1 MNICTQSIIS
11 GENCGLICNRKLSE
25 DGFCRY
31 HGRQALDT
39 CSICFNTVSLN
50 DFSKSG
56 IHVLTCG
63 HKMHGKCY
71 EGMLFNCETA
81 LLCPL
86 CKKNQSTCMVK
97 EQIATL
103 HTEIRDL
110 EATLEN
116 VQTLLNQSER
126 EALDYYERYR
136 KWKRKHQGLLTDY
149 NTLIEEFNEKDET
162 LQQKQLEYDNKQ
174 KQFNDLKI
182 LYKRKNTKLKKL
194 QREIVSIISPN
205 TNDQQ

>member
-1 MNICTQSIIS
+1 MNLCTQSIIS

-31 HGRQALDT
+31 HGKQSLDT
-39 CSICFNTVSLN
+39 CSICFDFVSLN

-71 EGMLFNCETA
+71 EGMLFNCETS

-86 CKKNQSTCMVK
+86 CKKDQSSCLVK

-103 HTEIRDL
+103 HTEIRNL

-116 VQTLLNQSER
+116 VQTSLNEIEHESH
-126 EALDYYERYR
+126 AYYDSFR
-136 KWKRKHQGLLTDY
+136 KWKGKYQGLRTEY
-149 NTLIEEFNEKDET
+149 NTLVEECNEKDEM
-162 LQQKQLEYDNKQ
+162 LEQKQLEYDNKK
-174 KQFNDLKI
+174 KQFDDLKN
-182 LYKRKNTKLKKL
+182 LFKRKNNQLKNL
-194 QREIVSIISPN
+194 QQTLKDMTSN
-205 TNDQQ
+205 N

>member
-11 GENCGLICNRKLSE
+11 GENCGLICTRKLSE

-31 HGRQALDT
+31 HGRQTLDT
-39 CSICFNTVSLN
+39 CSICFDFVSLN

-86 CKKNQSTCMVK
+86 CKRNQSTCMVK
-97 EQIATL
+97 EQMATL

-149 NTLIEEFNEKDET
+149 NELVGEFNEKDET

-205 TNDQQ
+205 TNNQQ

>member
-1 MNICTQSIIS
+1 MNLCTQSIIS

-31 HGRQALDT
+31 HGKQALDT
-39 CSICFNTVSLN
+39 CSICFDFVSLN

-71 EGMLFNCETA
+71 EGMLFNCETS

-86 CKKNQSTCMVK
+86 CKKDQSSCLVK

-103 HTEIRDL
+103 HTEIRNL

-116 VQTLLNQSER
+116 VQTSLNEIER
-126 EALDYYERYR
+126 ESHAYYDSFR
-136 KWKRKHQGLLTDY
+136 KWKGKYQGLRTEY
-149 NTLIEEFNEKDET
+149 NTLVEECNEKDEM
-162 LQQKQLEYDNKQ
+162 LEQKQLEYDNKK
-174 KQFNDLKI
+174 KQFDDLKI

-194 QREIVSIISPN
+194 QREIVSIISSN
-205 TNDQQ
+205 TNNQQ

>member
-1 MNICTQSIIS
+1 
-11 GENCGLICNRKLSE
+11 
-25 DGFCRY
+25 
-31 HGRQALDT
+31 
-39 CSICFNTVSLN
+39 
-50 DFSKSG
+50 
-56 IHVLTCG
+56 
-63 HKMHGKCY
+63 
-71 EGMLFNCETA
+71 
-81 LLCPL
+81 
-86 CKKNQSTCMVK
+86 MVK

>member
-31 HGRQALDT
+31 HGRQTLDT
-39 CSICFNTVSLN
+39 CSICFDFVSLN

-86 CKKNQSTCMVK
+86 CKRNQSTCMVK
-97 EQIATL
+97 EQMATL

-149 NTLIEEFNEKDET
+149 NELVGEFNEKDET

-205 TNDQQ
+205 TNNQQ

>member
-1 MNICTQSIIS
+1 MNICARSIIS
-11 GENCGLICNRKLSE
+11 GQNCGLICNRKLSE

-31 HGRQALDT
+31 HGKQSLDT
-39 CSICFNTVSLN
+39 CSICFNFVSLN
-50 DFSKSG
+50 NFSKSG

-86 CKKNQSTCMVK
+86 CKKDQSSCLVK

-103 HTEIRDL
+103 HTEIRNL

-116 VQTLLNQSER
+116 VQISLNEIEHESH
-126 EALDYYERYR
+126 AYYDSYR
-136 KWKRKHQGLLTDY
+136 RWKGKYQGLRIEY
-149 NTLIEEFNEKDET
+149 NTLVRECNEKNEI
-162 LQQKQLEYDNKQ
+162 LEQKQLEYDNKK
-174 KQFNDLKI
+174 KQFDNLKI
-182 LYKRKNTKLKKL
+182 LYKRKNIKLKKL
-194 QREIVSIISPN
+194 QGEIVSIISSN
-205 TNDQQ
+205 TNNPQ